1 MKTHPTKP
9 LASSRFRG
17 DPGRTRQRITTLLV
31 GALALLTLSGCAGL
45 HPGTA
50 ATVGDE
56 SIRRSEVDDVTRIS
70 CDLGGGSQPRAA
82 VMRDIVNA
90 MVTTRIDTQY
100 AESVGATYDRAQLQG
115 RVQQLKDSLSTLS
128 DEDRDTYVQVVRDF
142 LRSQLMLAD
151 IGAKSLKKQGTASPG
166 VDESVNEGS
175 RLSAA
180 WAKKHLDVEIDP
192 RYNPGTSG
200 KAGGGDGSI
209 SRPVSPYAKSA
220 AGTAK
225 PDFVSALPAE
235 LRCG

>member
-1 MKTHPTKP
+1 VKKHSLT
-9 LASSRFRG
+9 S
-17 DPGRTRQRITTLLV
+17 LLV
-31 GALALLTLSGCAGL
+31 GALALLTLSACAGL
-45 HPGTA
+45 HPGVA

-56 SIRRSEVDDVTRIS
+56 TIATSEVDDVTRIS
-70 CDLGGGSQPRAA
+70 CDLGGSAPQPRSA

-90 MVTTRIDTQY
+90 LVTTRVDTQY
-100 AESVGATYDRAQLQG
+100 AESVGATYDKSQLQQ
-115 RVQQLKDSLSTLS
+115 RVQQLEDSLTKLS
-128 DEDRDTYVQVVRDF
+128 DADRDTYVQVVSDF

-151 IGAKSLKKQGTASPG
+151 VGAKSLKKKGAANPA

-175 RLSAA
+175 KLSAA
-180 WAKKHLDVEIDP
+180 WAKKNLDVEIDP

>member
-1 MKTHPTKP
+1 MKSHPTK
-9 LASSRFRG
+9 AIR
-17 DPGRTRQRITTLLV
+17 RITSLLA

-45 HPGTA
+45 HPDTA

-56 SIRRSEVDDVTRIS
+56 SIPSSEVDDVTRIS
-70 CDLGGGSQPRAA
+70 CDLGGSAPQARSA

-90 MVTTRIDTQY
+90 MVTTRVDTQY
-100 AESVGATYDRAQLQG
+100 AESVGGTYDKNQLQQ
-115 RVQQLKDSLSTLS
+115 RVQQLEDSLTKLS
-128 DEDRDTYVQVVRDF
+128 DTDRDTYVQVVSDF

-151 IGAKSLKKQGTASPG
+151 VGAKSLKKKGTANPA

-175 RLSAA
+175 KLSAA
-180 WAKKHLDVEIDP
+180 WAKKNIDVEIDP

-225 PDFVSALPAE
+225 PDFVSALPTE

>member
-1 MKTHPTKP
+1 VKIHP
-9 LASSRFRG
+9 LRA
-17 DPGRTRQRITTLLV
+17 LLV
-31 GALALLTLSGCAGL
+31 GALALLTLSACAGL
-45 HPGTA
+45 HPGVA
-50 ATVGDE
+50 ATVGDQTIPT
-56 SIRRSEVDDVTRIS
+56 SQVDDVTRIS
-70 CDLGGGSQPRAA
+70 CDLGGNAQPRSA

-90 MVTTRIDTQY
+90 LVTTRVDTQY
-100 AESVGATYDRAQLQG
+100 AESVGASYDKAQLQQ
-115 RVQQLKDSLSTLS
+115 RVQQLEDSLTKLS
-128 DEDRDTYVQVVRDF
+128 DTDRDTYVQVVSDF

-151 IGAKSLKKQGTASPG
+151 VGAKSLKKKGTANPA

-175 RLSAA
+175 KLSAA
-180 WAKKHLDVEIDP
+180 WAKKNIDVEIDP

-225 PDFVSALPAE
+225 PDFVSALPTE

>member
-1 MKTHPTKP
+1 MKSHPTK
-9 LASSRFRG
+9 AIR
-17 DPGRTRQRITTLLV
+17 RITSLLV

-45 HPGTA
+45 HPDTA

-56 SIRRSEVDDVTRIS
+56 SIPSSEVDDVTRIS
-70 CDLGGGSQPRAA
+70 CDLGGSAPQARSA

-90 MVTTRIDTQY
+90 MVTTRVDTQY
-100 AESVGATYDRAQLQG
+100 AESVGGTYDKNQLQQ
-115 RVQQLKDSLSTLS
+115 RVQQLEDSLTKLS
-128 DEDRDTYVQVVRDF
+128 DTDRDTYVQVVSDF
-142 LRSQLMLAD
+142 LRSQLLLAD
-151 IGAKSLKKQGTASPG
+151 VGAKSLKKKGTANPA

-175 RLSAA
+175 KLSAA
-180 WAKKHLDVEIDP
+180 WAKKNIDVEIDP

-220 AGTAK
+220 SGDAQQ
-225 PDFVSALPAE
+225 DFVAALPTE

>member
-1 MKTHPTKP
+1 MKIHP
-9 LASSRFRG
+9 LRA
-17 DPGRTRQRITTLLV
+17 LLV
-31 GALALLTLSGCAGL
+31 GALALLTLSACAGL
-45 HPGTA
+45 HPGVA
-50 ATVGDE
+50 ATVGDQTIPT
-56 SIRRSEVDDVTRIS
+56 SQVDDVTRIS
-70 CDLGGGSQPRAA
+70 CDLGGNAQPRSA

-90 MVTTRIDTQY
+90 LVTTRVDTQY
-100 AESVGATYDRAQLQG
+100 AESVGASYDKAQLQQ
-115 RVQQLKDSLSTLS
+115 RVQQLEDSLTKLS
-128 DEDRDTYVQVVRDF
+128 DTDRDTYVQVVSDF

-151 IGAKSLKKQGTASPG
+151 VGAKSLKQQGTASPG

-180 WAKKHLDVEIDP
+180 WAKKNIDVEIDP
-192 RYNPGTSG
+192 RYSPGTSG

-225 PDFVSALPAE
+225 PDFVSALPTE

>member
-1 MKTHPTKP
+1 MKKHPLT
-9 LASSRFRG
+9 S
-17 DPGRTRQRITTLLV
+17 LLV
-31 GALALLTLSGCAGL
+31 GALALLTLSACAGL

-56 SIRRSEVDDVTRIS
+56 TIPTSEVDDVTRIS
-70 CDLGGGSQPRAA
+70 CDLGGTAQPRSA

-90 MVTTRIDTQY
+90 LVTTRVDTQY
-100 AESVGATYDRAQLQG
+100 AESVGATYDKRQLQQ
-115 RVQQLKDSLSTLS
+115 RVQQLEDSLTKLS
-128 DEDRDTYVQVVRDF
+128 DTDRDTYVQVVSDF

-151 IGAKSLKKQGTASPG
+151 VGAKSLKKKGTAKPA

-175 RLSAA
+175 KLSAA
-180 WAKKHLDVEIDP
+180 WAKKNIDVEIDP

-220 AGTAK
+220 AGTAT
-225 PDFVSALPAE
+225 PDFVSGLPAE

>member
-1 MKTHPTKP
+1 MKKNSLT
-9 LASSRFRG
+9 S
-17 DPGRTRQRITTLLV
+17 LLV
-31 GALALLTLSGCAGL
+31 GALALLTLSACAGL
-45 HPGTA
+45 HPGVA

-56 SIRRSEVDDVTRIS
+56 TIPTSEVDDVTRIS
-70 CDLGGGSQPRAA
+70 CDLGGSAPQPRSA

-90 MVTTRIDTQY
+90 LVTTRVDTQY
-100 AESVGATYDRAQLQG
+100 AESVGATYDKSQLQQ
-115 RVQQLKDSLSTLS
+115 RVQQLEDSLTKLS
-128 DEDRDTYVQVVRDF
+128 DADRDTYVQVVSDF

-151 IGAKSLKKQGTASPG
+151 VGAKSLQKKGTAKPA

-175 RLSAA
+175 KLSAA
-180 WAKKHLDVEIDP
+180 WAKKNIDVEIDP

-220 AGTAK
+220 SGTAK
-225 PDFVSALPAE
+225 PDFVTALPAE